1 MTAAERIKMEKLAE
15 EAVINAS
22 MSNDEW
28 KSYERYKTS
37 GCMVDAKVKMREA
50 DYHRGYAEGI
60 RQALVVMGC
69 KSDRIKQLDK
79 LLLE

>member
-37 GCMVDAKVKMREA
+37 GCMVNAEVKMRIS
-50 DYHRGYAEGI
+50 DYHRGYDDGI

-69 KSDRIKQLDK
+69 KSDRIKQLNE
-79 LLLE
+79 LLD